1 MKKFHKKI
9 DYRSRKAMVGFLK
22 NHFRYDTMSS
32 WNRASSYANN
42 MKIRSLGLNSEQA
55 SRLYDI
61 MDCDGAYETINELTD
76 EFDREND
83 YAWQAHFNGRSG
95 GYLVLYS
102 GGLKDTGYKSF
113 CTSCGQRNFRTVEES
128 GCTCGRYRKD
138 TRVNYKHPLMQ
149 KYASGRSVDE
159 NEDFEEWSIEELRER
174 CRIVERFD
182 ILCDSIAEEAARLS
196 ESVETVEETV
206 YVPTKRKVLKEVAVC

>member
-22 NHFRYDTMSS
+22 DHFRYDTMSS
-32 WNRASSYANN
+32 WNRSSSYANN
-42 MKIRSLGLNSEQA
+42 MKIHSLGLTSEQA

-61 MDCDGAYETINELTD
+61 MDCEGAYDTINELTD

-95 GYLVLYS
+95 GYLVLHS

-113 CTSCGQRNFRTVEES
+113 CASCGQRNFRTVEES
-128 GCTCGRYRKD
+128 GCTCGRCGKD

-149 KYASGRSVDE
+149 KYASGRSVDK

-174 CRIVERFD
+174 CRVVERFD
-182 ILCDSIAEEAARLS
+182 ILCDDIVEEAVRLS
-196 ESVETVEETV
+196 SSVETVEETV
-206 YVPTKRKVLKEVAVC
+206 YVPATRKVLKEVAVC

>member
-22 NHFRYDTMSS
+22 NHFRYSTTSGLDGA
-32 WNRASSYANN
+32 NSYANN
-42 MKIRSLGLNSEQA
+42 MKIHSLGLTSEQV

-61 MDCDGAYETINELTD
+61 MDCEEAWDTINELTD

-95 GYLVLYS
+95 GYLVLYI

-128 GCTCGRYRKD
+128 GCTCGRCRKD

-149 KYASGRSVDE
+149 KYASGRSVDK

-174 CRIVERFD
+174 CRVVERFD
-182 ILCDSIAEEAARLS
+182 ILCDDIVEEAVRLS
-196 ESVETVEETV
+196 SSVEAVEETV
-206 YVPTKRKVLKEVAVC
+206 QVPATRKVLKEVAAC

>member
-1 MKKFHKKI
+1 MAEQ
-9 DYRSRKAMVGFLK
+9 DYREKIKKLLALSESSNEHEAKSALLKAKKLMAE
-22 NHFRYDTMSS
+22 H
-32 WNRASSYANN
+32 
-42 MKIRSLGLNSEQA
+42 KIAEIDLE
-55 SRLYDI
+55 DI
-61 MDCDGAYETINELTD
+61 GKKKVVHIKTEFDCSKRRELTD

-128 GCTCGRYRKD
+128 GCTCGRCRKD

-174 CRIVERFD
+174 CRVVERFD
-182 ILCDSIAEEAARLS
+182 ILCDSIVEEAARLS

-206 YVPTKRKVLKEVAVC
+206 YVPTKRKVLKEVAIC